1 MAESAYYSDLKEAI
15 ARFDGTLLNRRRM
28 KLVDDLD
35 ISGSPLLSSSN
46 SRFCSYFRNSSD
58 PLTEMRTST
67 PKLALGVSKKLSN

>member
-67 PKLALGVSKKLSN
+67 PKLAFGVSKKLSN